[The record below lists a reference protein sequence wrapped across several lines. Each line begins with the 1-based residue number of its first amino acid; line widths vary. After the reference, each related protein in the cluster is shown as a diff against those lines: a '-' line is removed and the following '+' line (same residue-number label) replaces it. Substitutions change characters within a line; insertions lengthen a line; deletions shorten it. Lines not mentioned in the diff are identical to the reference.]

1 MKRLLTLLLVVFMI
15 PAFADSFLQSAP
27 TDSVFGGSNATQMDF
42 LPSEKAFHLEKK
54 KVDEQGV
61 HLQYI
66 IADGYYLYKNRFS
79 FKTDNPQV
87 VIGELKLPKGKIKQD
102 EFFGE
107 IEAYHAILDIVVPVN
122 NPNGQDFNLEVNYQG
137 CAEKGLCYPMETA
150 KFDVDGI
157 VSAANVMAGTHDVA
171 TLPAVDT
178 KKTTSQQ
185 DLTALSWATLLYYFG
200 FGLLLSLTP
209 CVFPMLPILAGIVLR
224 GQVRRIRA
232 IVLALVYIL
241 SMALTYAVFG
251 VLVGLFGAELGLQAR
266 LQSPWVLIPFAVF
279 FVIFALAMF
288 GVFELR
294 LPSFITQALDKA
306 SDKAHGGSVLGA
318 AVLGVCSSLVVSPC
332 VSAPFAGILLH
343 ISTTGDSLG
352 GGISLFTLG
361 LGMGVPLFVIAAG
374 GSVLLPKAGTWMV
387 VVRNAIGVM
396 LLGVAIYLLSR
407 IIPSYIALALWGCLA
422 AGIAVFIGTF
432 DFSQVKSK
440 PQKCAQVIG
449 LFLIVYAIAA
459 WVGAFQ
465 GRGEP
470 LQPLQSN
477 FMMSASE
484 IVKPLNWQVVN
495 DQQKLNDLLEQAQK
509 QGKLTMVD
517 WTADWCTACVK
528 MEHEVFQQVDVINA
542 LSDYQ
547 LIRIDLSNTTPSHR
561 QLQNIYKVFGPPT
574 ILFFDKKGNELSSL
588 RIVGEMSKKEFLR
601 HLSEVSRYN
610 Q

>member
-1 MKRLLTLLLVVFMI
+1 MKRLLTLLLVIFMV

-42 LPSEKAFHLEKK
+42 LPSDQAFHLEKK

-102 EFFGE
+102 ESFGE
-107 IEAYHAILDIVVPVN
+107 IEAYHAVLDIVVPVN
-122 NPNGQDFNLEVNYQG
+122 NPKGQSFNLEVNYQG

-150 KFDVDGI
+150 NINVDGI
-157 VSAANVMAGTHDVA
+157 ISTAKVAADTHDTV
-171 TLPAVDT
+171 TPPP
-178 KKTTSQQ
+178 TTSEKSINQ
-185 DLTALSWATLLYYFG
+185 DRTVISWTTLLYYFG

-224 GQVRRIRA
+224 GQVRRVRA
-232 IVLALVYIL
+232 IFLALVYTV

-251 VLVGLFGAELGLQAR
+251 VLVGLFGAELGLQSR
-266 LQSPWVLIPFAVF
+266 LQSPWVLIPFAIF
-279 FVIFALAMF
+279 FTIFALAMF

-306 SDKAHGGSVLGA
+306 TDKAHGGSVLGA

-343 ISTTGDSLG
+343 ISTTGDAIG
-352 GGISLFTLG
+352 GGVSLFTLG

-374 GSVLLPKAGTWMV
+374 GSMLLPKAGMWMV
-387 VVRNAIGVM
+387 VVRNVIGVM
-396 LLGVAIYLLSR
+396 LLAVAIYLLSR
-407 IIPSYIALALWGCLA
+407 VIPGYIALALWGCLA

-432 DFSQVKSK
+432 DFFQTKSK
-440 PQKCAQVIG
+440 PQKCAQLIG

-459 WVGAFQ
+459 WVGSFQ
-465 GRGEP
+465 GKTDP
-470 LQPLQSN
+470 LQPLHTDSVLT
-477 FMMSASE
+477 SSG
-484 IVKPLNWQVVN
+484 VTPSLNWQAAN
-495 DQQKLNDLLEQAQK
+495 NQQELNHLLEQAQA
-509 QGKLTMVD
+509 QGKLAMVD
-517 WTADWCTACVK
+517 WTADWCIACVK

-547 LIRIDLSNTTPSHR
+547 LIRIDLSNTTPLHR
-561 QLQNIYKVFGPPT
+561 QLQNTYKVFGPPT
-574 ILFFDKKGNELSSL
+574 ILFFDKEGKELSSL

-601 HLSEVSRYN
+601 HLSQVSRYN

>member
-1 MKRLLTLLLVVFMI
+1 MKRLLTLLLVIFMV

-42 LPSEKAFHLEKK
+42 LPSEQAFHLEKK

-102 EFFGE
+102 ESFGE
-107 IEAYHAILDIVVPVN
+107 IEAYHAVLDIVVPVN
-122 NPNGQDFNLEVNYQG
+122 NPKGQGFNLEVNYQG

-150 KFDVDGI
+150 NINVDGI
-157 VSAANVMAGTHDVA
+157 VSTAKVAADTHDTV
-171 TLPAVDT
+171 TPPP
-178 KKTTSQQ
+178 TTSEKSINQ
-185 DLTALSWATLLYYFG
+185 DPTVISWTSLLYYFG

-224 GQVRRIRA
+224 GQVRRVRA
-232 IVLALVYIL
+232 IFLALVYIV

-251 VLVGLFGAELGLQAR
+251 VLVGLFGAELGLQSR
-266 LQSPWVLIPFAVF
+266 LQSPWVLIPFAIF
-279 FVIFALAMF
+279 FTIFALAMF

-306 SDKAHGGSVLGA
+306 TDKAHGGSVLGA

-343 ISTTGDSLG
+343 ISTTGDALG
-352 GGISLFTLG
+352 GGVSLFTLG

-374 GSVLLPKAGTWMV
+374 GSMLLPKAGMWMV
-387 VVRNAIGVM
+387 VVRNVIGVM
-396 LLGVAIYLLSR
+396 LLAVALYLLSR
-407 IIPSYIALALWGCLA
+407 VIPGYIALALWGCLA

-432 DFSQVKSK
+432 DFFQTKSK
-440 PQKCAQVIG
+440 PQKCAQLIG

-459 WVGAFQ
+459 WVGSFQ
-465 GRGEP
+465 GKTDP
-470 LQPLQSN
+470 LQPLYTDSVMTASGVTQS
-477 FMMSASE
+477 
-484 IVKPLNWQVVN
+484 LNWQVAN
-495 DQQKLNDLLEQAQK
+495 NQQELNHLLDQAKA
-509 QGKLTMVD
+509 QGKLAMVD
-517 WTADWCTACVK
+517 WTADWCIACVK

-547 LIRIDLSNTTPSHR
+547 LIRINLSNTTPLHR
-561 QLQNIYKVFGPPT
+561 QLQNTYKVFGPPT
-574 ILFFDKKGNELSSL
+574 ILFFDKEGKELSSL

-601 HLSEVSRYN
+601 HLSQVSRYN